1 VGIINKYIPENMKFL
16 VAFLF
21 AIISSATA
29 QAQKPTVNVGIFAPM
44 YLDSLFDAKNAL
56 KFKTGIPKFAVP
68 GIDFVHGAEIAIDSL
83 KQQNVTVRTFI
94 FDTRAYAKN
103 LNWLIANK
111 KLDSLHLIVGNFK
124 EADLKTLANFALQ
137 KNIPL
142 ISATY
147 PNDAG
152 ITQNPFT
159 VIMNSTL
166 QSHCEGIFSYL
177 FQNHATDK
185 LYLFGKDGGQ
195 ETKVENYFREINEQE
210 KGTALLPLEKVKID
224 ANFNSTILRAMLDST
239 KNNVI
244 VGGSLDEAFAKQVV
258 NACYELQPN
267 FKIKLIGM
275 PNWEGFSF
283 LRSKEEFKDFPF
295 IYTTPYYNPG
305 WDKESKSLKAAYN
318 ARYGKRAT
326 EMAFKGY
333 ESTKLFTTILAQ
345 YPKEVMS
352 KLNLYKLLVFS
363 EYNFKPVFK
372 DAANKTVPDY
382 FENKHIYFVQL
393 LNGEESKLEN

>member
-1 VGIINKYIPENMKFL
+1 MKFL
-16 VAFLF
+16 VAVCISLFLSTV
-21 AIISSATA
+21 AV
-29 QAQKPTVNVGIFAPM
+29 AQKPVLNVGVFAPM
-44 YLDSLFDAKNAL
+44 FLDSLFDAK
-56 KFKTGIPKFAVP
+56 KTMKYKTAIPKFAVP

-83 KQQNVTVRTFI
+83 KLDNAVIRTFI
-94 FDTRAYAKN
+94 FDTRSYTKT
-103 LNWLIANK
+103 LSWLIANK
-111 KLDSLHLIVGNFK
+111 KLDSLHVMIGQFK
-124 EADLKTLANFALQ
+124 EADLRTLANFALQ

-152 ITQNPFT
+152 VVQNPFT

-185 LYLFGKDGGQ
+185 LFLFGKDGVQ
-195 ETKVENYFREINEQE
+195 EGKVAGYFNDINEQE
-210 KGTALLPLEKVKID
+210 KGSALLPIEKTLID
-224 ANFNSTILRAMLDST
+224 ANFNSAILRAMLDST
-239 KNNVI
+239 KTNVI

-267 FKIKLIGM
+267 YKIKLIGM

-305 WDKESKSLKAAYN
+305 WDRESKSLRAAYSQ
-318 ARYGKRAT
+318 RYGKKAT

-333 ESTKLFTTILAQ
+333 ESTKLFSTILAQ
-345 YPKEVMS
+345 YPKEFMN

-372 DAANKTVPDY
+372 DAGNKTLPDY